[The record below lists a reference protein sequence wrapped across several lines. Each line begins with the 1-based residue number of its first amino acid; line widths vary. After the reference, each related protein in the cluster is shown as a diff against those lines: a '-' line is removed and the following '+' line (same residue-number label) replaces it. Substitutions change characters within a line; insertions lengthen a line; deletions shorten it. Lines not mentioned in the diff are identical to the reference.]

1 MTDNKRIQ
9 RDPSEFTTPKDP
21 DFDYCT
27 YSPDYEIE
35 NCKGI
40 GICINEKEITP
51 NFRYNKDGVVELDK
65 YTPEYAFFKKRC
77 CKCNK
82 KYIERI
88 DPKSLI
94 NPVDSN
100 SIPKKYKSYFII
112 RKFNSHYSFP
122 ETRRDLSKIH
132 FSEIV
137 CPDSNVADEMIQDR
151 RVLIEKDLLSCN
163 ENLPAGYN
171 TGREYFLAFKKNYIF
186 FFNLVPII
194 DSFVELSSKKREFL
208 SQFGKYSFK
217 FSQVIVNSSDGN
229 VKKTHRG
236 VISKIEDKPLP
247 PMLAD
252 IDDKSCVL
260 FYESW
265 VDQTPIHV
273 FMKEVLDQLYNTDLS
288 SGDYSYSID
297 DKVLLNVKVTIMEDA
312 FKNDYNSFRAKTI
325 ALSPTANSYQ
335 YTIPEGGGM
344 PEFDIK
350 DEDDPDDTIKDV
362 TFNSYRYE
370 VECIQLCE

>member
-9 RDPSEFTTPKDP
+9 RDPSEFSIQKEP

-27 YSPDYEIE
+27 FPPDYEIE

-51 NFRYNKDGVVELDK
+51 GFRYNKDGVIELSK

-82 KYIERI
+82 KYVEKS
-88 DPKSLI
+88 DPKSVILCG
-94 NPVDSN
+94 VDSK
-100 SIPKKYKSYFII
+100 SIPEKYKPYFISS
-112 RKFNSHYSFP
+112 KYSFL

-137 CPDSNVADEMIQDR
+137 CSDSNVEDEMIPDR
-151 RVLIEKDLLSCN
+151 RILIKKDLLSCN
-163 ENLPAGYN
+163 ENLPAGFS

-186 FFNLVPII
+186 FFNLVPIVDRFI
-194 DSFVELSSKKREFL
+194 ELSDKKREFL

-229 VKKTHRG
+229 VKKTHRV
-236 VISKIEDKPLP
+236 VISKVEDKPLP

-252 IDDKSCVL
+252 INNISCVFL
-260 FYESW
+260 YESW
-265 VDQTPIHV
+265 IDQTPIQV
-273 FMKEVLDQLYNTDLS
+273 FMKEVLDKLYNTDLS

-297 DKVLLNVKVTIMEDA
+297 DKVLLNVKVSIMEDA
-312 FKNDYNSFRAKTI
+312 FKNEYDKFRVKTI
-325 ALSPTANSYQ
+325 ALSPTANNYQ

-344 PEFDIK
+344 PEFDVK
-350 DEDDPDDTIKDV
+350 KEDDPNDTTEDV